1 MLERSSSDAG
11 PSGGLLASYQTLHDV
26 TRMLIGSASRD
37 ELLTRITRELKRL
50 VPYDVLTIYRIDQ
63 ARGQFNPLHVVDRF
77 ETHLEDHPFPLGT
90 GFTGARWMSA
100 GRSTSTAPT
109 RSRAASLCRAPSGS
123 RSRW

>member
-26 TRMLIGSASRD
+26 TRMLIGSASRTSC
-37 ELLTRITRELKRL
+37 LTRITRELKRL

-63 ARGQFNPLHVVDRF
+63 ARGAVRTRCTSSTVRDAPGG
-77 ETHLEDHPFPLGT
+77 HPFPLGT
-90 GFTGARWMSA
+90 GFTG
-100 GRSTSTAPT
+100 
-109 RSRAASLCRAPSGS
+109 RAVDERRRINLDRADQIEGGELCRAPSGS

>member
-63 ARGQFNPLHVVDRF
+63 ARGQFDPLHVVDRF

-90 GFTGARWMSA
+90 GFTG
-100 GRSTSTAPT
+100 
-109 RSRAASLCRAPSGS
+109 RAVDERRPINLDRADQVDGGELVPGTE
-123 RSRW
+123 